1 MTASKKLSVRSCRN
15 MRTRPAPRAAR
26 TASSRSRR
34 TMRERFRFATFA
46 HAISSTTLPERARGR
61 WHVHVIFVRVLWY
74 WRQHTD
80 YRVNPVVHRERLVHD
95 CRVAAETLD
104 PILVAEH
111 QHGRRPWL
119 LIFWTES
126 TPKKRL
132 DSKNIEVI
140 PGNHSRFHPLRL
152 AAAQQDEIHV
162 VVFNQAV
169 QRAALP
175 AVIVC
180 V

>member
-1 MTASKKLSVRSCRN
+1 RPPPSTLFPYTTLFRSLQIRSDSAQIRLRLAHAHACLHPPKN
-15 MRTRPAPRAAR
+15 LHHAR
-26 TASSRSRR
+26 LTVCDSRR
-34 TMRERFRFATFA
+34 TR
-46 HAISSTTLPERARGR
+46 PERARGR

-80 YRVNPVVHRERLVHD
+80 YRMNPVVHRERLVHD

-111 QHGRRPWL
+111 QHGGGPGL
-119 LIFWTES
+119 FIFRTES
-126 TPKKRL
+126 APQKRL

-140 PGNHSRFHPLRL
+140 PENHSRFHPLRL

-162 VVFNQAV
+162 VVFDQAV
-169 QRAALP
+169 ER
-175 AVIVC
+175 
-180 V
+180 